1 MLYLKKCVVF
11 QFLEFESD
19 SDHMESIYYP
29 ALTLEEDV
37 ILEIQINGPPGPEHK
52 KTEEGRSPHKI
63 CYNKCSGFFCST
75 NQLRVHVSA

>member
-52 KTEEGRSPHKI
+52 KTFQRKVGLLTTSVVI
-63 CYNKCSGFFCST
+63 NVQDF
-75 NQLRVHVSA
+75 SAPQIS